1 MFAKIFSVLQRF
13 VSVDI
18 KLISVVV
25 LVLMS
30 TSVDS
35 QSKDPICDYIIKKG
49 RVKDLELYQFSDGN
63 GFSYRLFS
71 REWDGF
77 KDDNGEPIA
86 EEYQLEII
94 NGKGSRTSIS
104 CLSTPWSPQVL

>member
-30 TSVDS
+30 TSVDC
-35 QSKDPICDYIIKKG
+35 QSNQSICKFIIKEG
-49 RVKDLELYQFSDGN
+49 RVRDLRLYQFIDWER
-63 GFSYRLFS
+63 SYRLFS
-71 REWDGF
+71 REWNGV
-77 KDDNGEPIA
+77 KDQNGSDSSA
-86 EEYQLEII
+86 H
-94 NGKGSRTSIS
+94 NS
-104 CLSTPWSPQVL
+104 CAHN